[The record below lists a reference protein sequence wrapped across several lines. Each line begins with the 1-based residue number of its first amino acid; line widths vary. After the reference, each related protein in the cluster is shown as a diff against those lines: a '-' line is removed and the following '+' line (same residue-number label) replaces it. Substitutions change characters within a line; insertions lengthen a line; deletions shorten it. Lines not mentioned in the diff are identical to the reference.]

1 MPDKEWED
9 SSLVGGLV
17 APAHSGGTGE
27 IQVADVDLSTPAVGS
42 ALPAPGAVL
51 DVQNQPYVSHFPG
64 PPIQT
69 AKNCHGPDG
78 CNLFIF
84 HIPNDLT
91 NMDLY
96 NLFLPFGT
104 VISARIMV
112 EHETGRSRGFGF
124 VSYDSRDSADAAI
137 QQMNGFQIGRKRLKV
152 QHKKEKIEFVSGG
165 ASPPSASSSPLE
177 HSMLLSST
185 GGVFQVPPGSTAQS
199 QVLALGSHSQHAEA
213 PSDGATR
220 KRNSRRQKGE
230 RGRKGQKQ
238 KQQLQQELSGA
249 QQAQSLLQ
257 QQQQQHQLLLL
268 QQQQQQQH
276 ALLLQQQHNNSTIN
290 HYSLEDKP
298 TDPMAAMLG
307 SAFSS
312 LTLAGSEP
320 PQPSQ
325 LQQAVTQD
333 PIYLP
338 LQARTTGTPPAP
350 AVATRSRSLE
360 VPAELVASGALYHL
374 PLDPERSTTMS
385 EFSSVAGNSV
395 GSTPLS
401 MSSSSSRK
409 SSPTSILSATGMA
422 SPWTSNLPGMASNCD
437 SSLPDGIP
445 GRSGARGGDLGFGG
459 IAAPQHGG
467 VLPPRPP
474 RRVSMKGLQNV
485 SAPVDMGFGGC
496 ERTSSVNSL
505 PSPSVHSEPCF
516 PTTMAPMGSSS
527 LGDLMS
533 ASAASSPAH
542 TDRQILELQKRIQEQ
557 AEMLQG
563 QNELLQQ
570 LLSVRQ
576 QPPFP

>member
-1 MPDKEWED
+1 MPDKEWGD
-9 SSLVGGLV
+9 SPLLGGLV
-17 APAHSGGTGE
+17 AAAPSGE
-27 IQVADVDLSTPAVGS
+27 IQVADVDLGTPTVGS

-84 HIPNDLT
+84 HIPNDLS
-91 NMDLY
+91 NMDLF

-124 VSYDSRDSADAAI
+124 VSYDNRDSADAAI

-165 ASPPSASSSPLE
+165 ASPSSASSSPLE

-185 GGVFQVPPGSTAQS
+185 GGVFQVPPGGTAQS
-199 QVLALGSHSQHAEA
+199 QVLALGSHSQHAKA
-213 PSDGATR
+213 PSDGTTR
-220 KRNSRRQKGE
+220 KGNSRRQKGE

-257 QQQQQHQLLLL
+257 QQQHQLLLL

-276 ALLLQQQHNNSTIN
+276 ALLLQLQHSNSANN
-290 HYSLEDKP
+290 HYPLEDKP

-374 PLDPERSTTMS
+374 PLDPERSMTMS
-385 EFSSVAGNSV
+385 EFSSFAGNSV
-395 GSTPLS
+395 GSTPVS
-401 MSSSSSRK
+401 TSSSSSRK

-422 SPWTSNLPGMASNCD
+422 SPWTSNLPGMASNRD

-445 GRSGARGGDLGFGG
+445 GLGGALGGGDLGFGG

-467 VLPPRPP
+467 GLPPRPP
-474 RRVSMKGLQNV
+474 RQVSMKGLQNV
-485 SAPVDMGFGGC
+485 SAPVDMGFGGS

-516 PTTMAPMGSSS
+516 PTTTSPMGSSS